1 MLSPSTDENKPQLEH
16 IQADFVTSAV
26 LGVGGHHKSGDVRR
40 LNGVIPRMNITPNP
54 LAQETGSDKVSHA
67 LPVPKPIPLFTQLHP
82 KLFAG
87 WLVKIQNQIQ
97 ISN

>member
-1 MLSPSTDENKPQLEH
+1 
-16 IQADFVTSAV
+16 
-26 LGVGGHHKSGDVRR
+26 
-40 LNGVIPRMNITPNP
+40 MNITPNP